1 MRKKNEKRLRNNK
14 KKSDLSS
21 RRHFRF
27 VLEEKPTSRETFF
40 TYNVHLFLLISITP
54 AESVISEVIHKK
66 FTMMS
71 QILSALKIS
80 LFYIK
85 NNREIVITTK
95 RKKEEKKAMS
105 KADLGNVRPAEH
117 LNVATFE
124 VF

>member
-1 MRKKNEKRLRNNK
+1 VRKKNEKRLRNNK

-66 FTMMS
+66 FTMRS

-95 RKKEEKKAMS
+95 RKKRGKES
-105 KADLGNVRPAEH
+105 NVKGGPGQRPARR
-117 LNVATFE
+117 APKCGYI
-124 VF
+124 